1 MKVPTNEDMKGMYET
16 LVRIRTFESRAVDL
30 FAEGQIPGFLHSYLG
45 EEAIATGVCA
55 NLERTDFI
63 TSTHRGHGH
72 IIAKGGDT
80 RYMMAELYG
89 RTTGYCKG
97 KGGSMHIADRD
108 LGILGA
114 NGIVGAGQDI
124 AVGAGLS
131 IAYRGTNQVTACFFG
146 DGSTNQGTFNEA
158 LNMASIWKL
167 PIVFVCENNQFGI
180 SMSQSRHQAIK
191 DIADRAVSYGF
202 PGIAVDGND
211 VMAVYEVAREAVNR
225 ARQGQGPT
233 LVECKTWRWRGHFE
247 GDPSVYKDPVEQE
260 AWMEKEPVRRYRTFL
275 EENEVMTADEM
286 DAVDKRIDDEIAAAV
301 AYAQESPLPQP
312 EDVVKDVYPDIVEEV
327 RHC

>member
-1 MKVPTNEDMKGMYET
+1 MKVPNEDMKRMYKT
-16 LVRIRTFESRAVDL
+16 LVRIRKFESKAVDL

-55 NLERTDFI
+55 NLRKTDFI

-80 RYMMAELYG
+80 KYMMAELYG

-124 AVGAGLS
+124 AVGAGLA
-131 IAYRGTNQVTACFFG
+131 IRYRGTDQVAACFFG
-146 DGSTNQGTFNEA
+146 DGSTNQGTFHEA
-158 LNMASIWKL
+158 LNLASVWKL
-167 PIVFVCENNQFGI
+167 PVIFVCENNHFGI
-180 SMSQSRHQAIK
+180 SMSQSKHQAIQ
-191 DIADRAVSYGF
+191 DIADRAASYGF

-211 VMAVYEVAREAVNR
+211 VMAVYEVAKETVDR
-225 ARQGQGPT
+225 ARKGQGPT
-233 LVECKTWRWRGHFE
+233 LIECKTWRWRGHFE
-247 GDPSVYKDPVEQE
+247 GDPGTYKDPKEQE
-260 AWMEKEPVRRYRTFL
+260 AWMDKEPVGRYRTFL
-275 EENEVMTADEM
+275 EENGVMTSDETSAIDTM
-286 DAVDKRIDDEIAAAV
+286 IDDEIDAAIAF
-301 AYAQESPLPQP
+301 ASESPLPKP
-312 EDVVKDVYPDIVEEV
+312 EDVVKDVYTDIVEEV
-327 RHC
+327 CHS

>member
-1 MKVPTNEDMKGMYET
+1 MKVPTNDDMKRMYET
-16 LVRIRTFESRAVDL
+16 LVRIRKFESRAVDL

-55 NLERTDFI
+55 NLEKTDFI

-89 RTTGYCKG
+89 RTTGYCKS

-202 PGIAVDGND
+202 PGIGVDGND

-233 LVECKTWRWRGHFE
+233 LIECKTWRWRGHFE
-247 GDPSVYKDPVEQE
+247 GDPSVYKDPAEQE
-260 AWMEKEPVRRYRTFL
+260 AWMGKEPVRRYRAFL
-275 EENEVMTADEM
+275 EENKVMTADEM
-286 DAVDKRIDDEIAAAV
+286 DAVDRRIDDEIDAAV

-312 EDVVKDVYPDIVEEV
+312 EDVVKDVYTDIVEEV
-327 RHC
+327 RH

>member
-1 MKVPTNEDMKGMYET
+1 MKVPTNEDMKRMYET
-16 LVRIRTFESRAVDL
+16 LVRIRKFESRAVDL

-45 EEAIATGVCA
+45 EEAVATGVCA
-55 NLERTDFI
+55 NLEKTDFI

-80 RYMMAELYG
+80 KFMMAELFG

-131 IAYRGTNQVTACFFG
+131 IAYRKTDQVTACFFG

-211 VMAVYEVAREAVNR
+211 VMAVYEVAREAVGR
-225 ARQGQGPT
+225 ARKGQGPT
-233 LVECKTWRWRGHFE
+233 LIECKTWRWRGHFE
-247 GDPSVYKDPVEQE
+247 GDPSVYKDPTDQE
-260 AWMEKEPVRRYRTFL
+260 AWIEKEPVKRYRTFL
-275 EENEVMTADEM
+275 AENKVMTAEEM
-286 DAVDKRIDDEIAAAV
+286 DAVDKRIDEEIDAAV
-301 AYAQESPLPQP
+301 KYAQESPLPQP
-312 EDVVKDVYPDIVEEV
+312 EDVVKDVYTDIVEEV
-327 RHC
+327 RH

>member
-45 EEAIATGVCA
+45 EEAIATGVCE

-97 KGGSMHIADRD
+97 KGGSMHIADRG

-286 DAVDKRIDDEIAAAV
+286 DAVDKRIDDEIDAAV

-312 EDVVKDVYPDIVEEV
+312 EDVVKDVYTDIVEEV
-327 RHC
+327 RH

>member
-158 LNMASIWKL
+158 FNMASIWKL

-202 PGIAVDGND
+202 PGIAVDDND

-286 DAVDKRIDDEIAAAV
+286 DAVDKRIDDEIDAAV

-312 EDVVKDVYPDIVEEV
+312 EDVVKDVYTDIVEEV
-327 RHC
+327 RH

>member
-16 LVRIRTFESRAVDL
+16 LVRIRMFESRAVDL

-286 DAVDKRIDDEIAAAV
+286 DAVDKRIDDEIDAAV

-312 EDVVKDVYPDIVEEV
+312 EDVVKDVYTDIVEEV
-327 RHC
+327 RH

>member
-1 MKVPTNEDMKGMYET
+1 MKVPNEDMKRMYKT
-16 LVRIRTFESRAVDL
+16 LVRIRKFESRAVDL

-55 NLERTDFI
+55 NLRKTDFI

-80 RYMMAELYG
+80 KYMMAELYG

-124 AVGAGLS
+124 AVGAGLA
-131 IAYRGTNQVTACFFG
+131 IRYRGTDQVAACFFG
-146 DGSTNQGTFNEA
+146 DGSTNQGTFHEA
-158 LNMASIWKL
+158 LNLASVWKL
-167 PIVFVCENNQFGI
+167 PVIFVCENNHFGI
-180 SMSQSRHQAIK
+180 SMSQSKHQAIQ
-191 DIADRAVSYGF
+191 DIADRAASYGF

-211 VMAVYEVAREAVNR
+211 VMAVYEVAKEAVDR
-225 ARQGQGPT
+225 ARKGQGPT
-233 LVECKTWRWRGHFE
+233 LIECKTWRWRGHFE
-247 GDPSVYKDPVEQE
+247 GDPGTYKDPKEQE
-260 AWMEKEPVRRYRTFL
+260 AWMDKEPVGRYRTFL
-275 EENEVMTADEM
+275 EENG
-286 DAVDKRIDDEIAAAV
+286 
-301 AYAQESPLPQP
+301 
-312 EDVVKDVYPDIVEEV
+312 VKIGRAHV
-327 RHC
+327 